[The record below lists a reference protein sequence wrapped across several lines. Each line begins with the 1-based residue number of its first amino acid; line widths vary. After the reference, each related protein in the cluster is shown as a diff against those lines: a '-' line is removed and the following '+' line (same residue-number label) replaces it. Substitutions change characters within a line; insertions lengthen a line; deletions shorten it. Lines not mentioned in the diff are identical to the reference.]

1 MSAAADVAGLVVAV
15 ALVPYLLAALLF
27 PERFCAAAAGWLQVL
42 LLVTALAAAHRP
54 LGDWMARV
62 FTSPGHRRTER
73 VLDRAVG
80 VDADGAQRWPVSLRS
95 VLASSLV
102 GVLFL
107 YLLQR
112 VQQWLPLDDGPPAVG
127 SASAWHTAVSFV
139 TDTNRQGHA
148 GESTT
153 GHLVQMAGLAVQD
166 FVPRD
171 MRTPREAGRCPP
183 GLARPRWSR
192 SRNSE
197 EAGVRRCPAGT
208 LRMPEPLAAREATTE
223 DPMSTPGARD
233 PGSRSPGPRAEPTV
247 RVGRP
252 PVPGRPGP
260 LSTGEAAVDAQRT
273 PLDEPTVT
281 LPDGGPQ
288 PAHRT
293 IRFGTPVPVEVTV
306 GPRVRPRRR
315 YRTWPWIT
323 AVVVVLL
330 VLGAVLLVML
340 WRGATIDGDVDLV
353 GQTRLLEWHAGTVM
367 SW

>member
-73 VLDRAVG
+73 VLYRGRRGRRRRA
-80 VDADGAQRWPVSLRS
+80 A
-95 VLASSLV
+95 LAGLPAERAGLLPR

-183 GLARPRWSR
+183 GLARPRGSR